1 MSKTRLPLPEG
12 EGASAKAR
20 SLREQARRKK
30 VRKRSALETL
40 VQRPRMVSMSTTRNT
55 SAKDRKSPHSS
66 ARRSRTKSQPHTP
79 AKVGKSR
86 TLTARQQKFLE
97 LKIAWPYPPSA
108 RAARLAG
115 YSESVARKATVIIE
129 RSPLVRRLLE
139 EWMHREDISDRALLD
154 EIT

>member
-1 MSKTRLPLPEG
+1 MVSMSKTRLPLPEG

-40 VQRPRMVSMSTTRNT
+40 VQRPRMVSMSTTR
-55 SAKDRKSPHSS
+55 
-66 ARRSRTKSQPHTP
+66 HTP

-139 EWMHREDISDRALLD
+139 EWMHREGISDRALLD